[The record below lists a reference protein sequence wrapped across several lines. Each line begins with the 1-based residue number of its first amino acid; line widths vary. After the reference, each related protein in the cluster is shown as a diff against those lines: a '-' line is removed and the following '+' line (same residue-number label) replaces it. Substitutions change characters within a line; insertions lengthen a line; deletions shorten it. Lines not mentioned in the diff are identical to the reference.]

1 MTTPAVRALL
11 QSFTIEVTPAQI
23 EKTPDLHD
31 LLPRGTTVYI
41 AHIDGTPFPGM
52 LAAARRLAREGFCP
66 RPHIPARLLD
76 SEGQLR
82 EWARAYAGE
91 AGVTSALCI
100 AGGIDRPRGPFAD
113 SMAVLETGAL
123 SDAGIRTIAVAGHP
137 EGNRD
142 IGEKGI
148 AEALA
153 RKNAHAERTGDALSI
168 ATQFCFEAATCIAW
182 AARLQAEGNRLPID
196 LGVAGPAKLSTL
208 IRYATMCGVG
218 PSMRVLTRQ
227 ARNMTKL
234 MSVAGPDAFA
244 ARIAEHVAQT
254 PASPIRQLHFF
265 PLGGL
270 RQTAEWIARNRG
282 GLHAQPTQPLDNAS
296 RTRQVA

>member
-11 QSFTIEVTPAQI
+11 QSFTIEVTPKQI
-23 EKTPDLHD
+23 GQVPDLRD
-31 LLPRGTTVYI
+31 LLPRGTTVYV
-41 AHIDGTPFPGM
+41 AHIEGTPFAEM
-52 LAAARRLAREGFCP
+52 LGAARRLVREGFCP

-76 SEGQLR
+76 SEDQLR

-91 AGVTSALCI
+91 AGVSSALCI
-100 AGGIDRPRGPFAD
+100 AGGIERPRGPFAD

-123 SDAGIRTIAVAGHP
+123 SDAGIRTVAVAGHP

-142 IGEKGI
+142 IGEEGI
-148 AEALA
+148 AAALA
-153 RKNAHAERTGDALSI
+153 WKNAYAECTGDALSI
-168 ATQFCFEAATCIAW
+168 TTQFCFEAAPCIAW
-182 AARLQAEGNRLPID
+182 AERLRAGGNRLPID

-208 IRYATMCGVG
+208 IKYATMCGIG

-234 MSVAGPDAFA
+234 MSVAGPDAFVG
-244 ARIAEHVAQT
+244 RIAEHVAET
-254 PASPIRQLHFF
+254 PASAIRRLHFF

-270 RQTAEWIARNRG
+270 RQTAEWIAGNRG
-282 GLHAQPTQPLDNAS
+282 GLHAQPLDNA
-296 RTRQVA
+296 RGTRQVA